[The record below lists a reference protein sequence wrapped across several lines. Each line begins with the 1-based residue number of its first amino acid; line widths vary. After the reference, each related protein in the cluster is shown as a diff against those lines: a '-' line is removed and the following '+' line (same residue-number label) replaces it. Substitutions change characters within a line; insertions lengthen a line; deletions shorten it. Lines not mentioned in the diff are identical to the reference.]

1 MNKVKV
7 KCYQIINSIKMETKT
22 SIVYRKKFQINF
34 ILLVRR
40 EIAFDFNHLFI
51 KLWARLLPTN
61 FKFRTIYD
69 S

>member
-7 KCYQIINSIKMETKT
+7 KCYQIINSIKMKTKT

-40 EIAFDFNHLFI
+40 EIDFDFNHLFI
-51 KLWARLLPTN
+51 KLWARLLLTN